1 MQIIYRAKDI
11 ADAHIL
17 SGFLQSHGIECHV
30 GGHYLQGAIGEI
42 GMADFA
48 LVRVADEDTERARQ
62 LVLEYEQSD
71 SSTGLEDL
79 RQPSDMPSPLLV
91 IATFLVSVFIL
102 VVLVS

>member
-17 SGFLQSHGIECHV
+17 SGFLQSHGVECHV
-30 GGHYLQGAIGEI
+30 GGHYLQGALGEI

-62 LVLEYEQSD
+62 LVLEYERSN
-71 SSTGLEDL
+71 SSSGHEDKQ
-79 RQPSDMPSPLLV
+79 QPSEMPSPLLI
-91 IATFLVSVFIL
+91 IATFLISVFIL
-102 VVLVS
+102 VLLVS

>member
-17 SGFLQSHGIECHV
+17 SGFLQSHGVECHV

-48 LVRVADEDTERARQ
+48 LVRVADEDTEKARQ
-62 LVLEYEQSD
+62 LVQEYERSD
-71 SSTGLEDL
+71 SPTGEEDK
-79 RQPSDMPSPLLV
+79 RQPSRMPSPLLI
-91 IATFLVSVFIL
+91 IAAFLVSVFIL
-102 VVLVS
+102 VMLVS